1 MNNNKI
7 MIVEDDL
14 ISAAYLKKLCS
25 EHGFEVCAMADNA
38 KEALPLVKSSQ
49 PNLILMDIMIKG
61 AVSGC
66 ELAMQIRGFDK
77 EVEIIFLTAYS
88 SEEMIEYALDAR
100 AYSYLLKPYR
110 DIEIVS
116 TIKMALKQK
125 RKIVEEEVPTVV
137 CKNGYSYLTDSS
149 KLLHYG
155 EEVILSGKVKEL
167 LDLLVLNRGTAV
179 SYAQISMN
187 LWNEEQNM
195 NTLRAIVHR
204 LKTQLNDLDLHSVSK
219 IGYVLY

>member
-1 MNNNKI
+1 MNNKI

-14 ISAAYLKKLCS
+14 ISAAYLKKLCI
-25 EHGFEVCAMADNA
+25 ENGFEVCAMADNA
-38 KEALPLVKSSQ
+38 KEALVLVKEYQ
-49 PNLILMDIMIKG
+49 PHLILMDIMIKG
-61 AVSGC
+61 AISGC
-66 ELAMQIRGFDK
+66 ELSMQIRTFDK

-88 SEEMIEYALDAR
+88 SDEMIEYALDAR

-125 RKIVEEEVPTVV
+125 RKIVEEENPAIT
-137 CKNGYSYLTDSS
+137 CKNGYSYLTETS
-149 KLLHYG
+149 KLLHYHD
-155 EEVILSGKVKEL
+155 EVILTGKVKEL
-167 LDLLVLNRGTAV
+167 FELLVLNRGTAV
-179 SYAQISMN
+179 SYEQISMT

-204 LKTQLNDLDLHSVSK
+204 LKTQLSDLELHSVSK
-219 IGYVLY
+219 TGYVLY